1 MSANFR
7 RLPPAGARRGSGL
20 RRAGAGLAALLLT
33 QALAAPP
40 LVFAQGVAPAAKNG
54 GAVRD
59 AKGDLRINL
68 VNVDIASAVQAVA
81 AATGQNFIVDPRV
94 KGQITLQFE
103 QPVSPAQVY
112 RALLTQL
119 RLAGYAV
126 VEHDGVYQV
135 VPEAD
140 AKLQSGPVGVGLAP
154 QSVPGRGDQVVT
166 QIFQLR
172 NAAASSLLPVLRPL
186 ISPNN
191 TINVSP
197 SGNAL
202 VITDY
207 ADNLKRIARI
217 IAALDVPSG
226 SEVTVVPLRYAVAS
240 ELAPTLQKLID
251 LQSGSSGVVPGAP
264 NAPQGAAVIAGSG
277 AMRAVIIPEDL
288 SNSLIVRATNG
299 AQLGEI
305 ERMIK
310 RLDRPQADEDNIHVV
325 YLRNANATD
334 LARTLRGVLAR
345 GEGGS
350 ALSGTRSGATG
361 NLRGNPGSNPQQ
373 PGLSGL
379 TGANSSGMGNDSAGL
394 GQAPEFSSTETGAT
408 LTLPSGGTV
417 YADNAL
423 NALIINAPQ
432 PVYQQLRRVIEKL
445 DVRRAQVY
453 VEALIAE
460 VDANKAA
467 QLGIQWQSIAASA
480 GNNNAIVGGTNFGTG
495 GSNIINLQA
504 AISGGGSAAGQAL
517 ASGSLALPNGL
528 NIGVLHNFA
537 GIVTLGLLAN
547 FLQTHDGANI
557 LSAPNLMTLDNQE
570 AKIVVGQNVPF
581 ITGQYAQTGSTAT
594 VTPFQTIER
603 KDVGLTLKVRPQITA
618 GNTIKMDVYQ
628 EVSSISSQ
636 SNSAGIITNK
646 RSIQTAVLVN
656 DGQTIVLGGLMQDNV
671 TENNSKI
678 PGLGDIPGLGALFRS
693 NSRSAQ
699 KTDLMVFLRPIIVRS
714 EDAGSLISQQRY
726 DTMRGL
732 QQGAQLPPQFAMP
745 NLPGPILPSLSAPQ
759 NEPPGAA
766 TPPSA
771 AAAMDTAM
779 LPPATAQ
786 AASAGNVLQYV
797 TARNSEGST
806 LVDIAFRDTVGSAPA
821 VFAMTDPARLVLDF
835 AGARTPSRNLLQTFD
850 AGPLQSAQLMDGQ
863 GKARVILNLG
873 QAVSYTTAQQGNHV
887 LVTLLPEPPSAPPKP
902 PTAR

>member
-1 MSANFR
+1 MI
-7 RLPPAGARRGSGL
+7 LQPV
-20 RRAGAGLAALLLT
+20 LA
-33 QALAAPP
+33 QNHAAPP
-40 LVFAQGVAPAAKNG
+40 AATRDANG
-54 GAVRD
+54 G
-59 AKGDLRINL
+59 LRINL
-68 VNVDIASAVQAVA
+68 VNADIASAVQAVA

-172 NAAASSLLPVLRPL
+172 NASASSLLPVLRPL

-197 SGNAL
+197 GGNAL

-217 IAALDVPSG
+217 IAGLDVPTG
-226 SEVTVVPLRYAVAS
+226 SEVTIVPLRYAVAN

-251 LQSGSSGVVPGAP
+251 MQD
-264 NAPQGAAVIAGSG
+264 AGSG
-277 AMRAVIIPEDL
+277 QAATARAAAAAVATNGTMRAVILPEDS

-299 AQLGEI
+299 AQLAEI
-305 ERMIK
+305 ERMIT
-310 RLDRPQADEDNIHVV
+310 RLDRPQSDQDNIHVV
-325 YLRNANATD
+325 YLRNANAVD
-334 LARTLRGVLAR
+334 LARTLRGVLSSDQS
-345 GEGGS
+345 S
-350 ALSGTRSGATG
+350 ALLGTGTSSSGKQQRSMSSLA
-361 NLRGNPGSNPQQ
+361 SN
-373 PGLSGL
+373 S
-379 TGANSSGMGNDSAGL
+379 NSSTTSSSGSSSDSAGL
-394 GQAPEFSSTETGAT
+394 GQAPEFTSTENNAT

-423 NALIINAPQ
+423 NALIINTPQ

-467 QLGIQWQSIAASA
+467 QLGIQWQSLMGSAS
-480 GNNNAIVGGTNFGTG
+480 GNNGLYV
-495 GSNIINLQA
+495 GSNYGSTSNIVNLQA
-504 AISGGGSAAGQAL
+504 AASGGSSTLSSAL
-517 ASGSLALPNGL
+517 ASGTVGLSAGL
-528 NIGVLHNFA
+528 NIGVLHEVA
-537 GIVTLGLLAN
+537 GNLTLGLLAN

-581 ITGQYAQTGSTAT
+581 VTGQYAQTGSSST
-594 VTPFQTIER
+594 VSPFQTIER

-628 EVSSISSQ
+628 EVSSISST
-636 SNSAGIITNK
+636 SDTAGIITNK

-671 TENNSKI
+671 SENNSKI

-693 NSRSAQ
+693 KSRTAT

-714 EDAGSLISQQRY
+714 EDTGSRISQQRY

-732 QQGAQLPPQFAMP
+732 QKGAQLPDSIGMP
-745 NLPGPILPSLSAPQ
+745 HMPGPVLPGLDPEPAGGM
-759 NEPPGAA
+759 PPGAA
-766 TPPSA
+766 VQPATDASVPARTALAPPVDS
-771 AAAMDTAM
+771 TM
-779 LPPATAQ
+779 LPAATAQ
-786 AASAGNVLQYV
+786 AVASGNTLQYV
-797 TARNSEGST
+797 SATQTDHGA
-806 LVDIAFRDTVGSAPA
+806 LVEISFQHPVAAKPSSFVMDN
-821 VFAMTDPARLVLDF
+821 PARVVLDF
-835 AGARTPSRNLLQTFD
+835 DGADTPSRNMVQTFD
-850 AGPLQSAQLMDGQ
+850 AGPLQAAQVTQGQ
-863 GKARVILNLG
+863 GKARVVLDLTG
-873 QAVSYTTAQQGNHV
+873 AVSYTTELHGNKV
-887 LVTLLPEPPSAPPKP
+887 LVTLTPRDA
-902 PTAR
+902 TATAKH